1 MNNRLVAL
9 SLIFLLVSQC
19 FIFFDTAQSMLK
31 KEPFE
36 ILKPL
41 DENINSIASI
51 CKDPPLCP
59 ADFLCLDIIE
69 NYSYPSSIPQDT
81 SIGIKTE
88 SGTVW
93 HGCQVNVPTVGIF
106 SDTRILCKVNQY
118 ITSECI
124 KQRFEPQP
132 GVSRCAA
139 SVNFLEWLQTRLILF
154 PNALFDEGTIW
165 KHYVNW
171 LATEITKN
179 SDLKVVKNSG
189 KIEVTYEV
197 WNLTQRNNKLPPTNE
212 INNTECPGTSNEH
225 GLIQRLTSKNEIMNL
240 NLANLNPSGKG
251 FKSYGV
257 LAFRT
262 RYTYSLQVRNNS
274 GKYEE
279 KCFCGMW
286 ATCDGANRPSLP
298 ACYGPPNFASL
309 NPVGQPLSNMIITQ
323 PGTISARIRVS
334 RPRSRTIPSSMGGA
348 CATDNP
354 DGFAEANCV
363 NPSVDSRYYIPA
375 ARVDPNGFYLSPTAP
390 SEDDPYYNDV
400 LYYHPDLKSSEKDII
415 IDPAIKNKGVVF
427 IEYSAYADVFMRG
440 ANKCGGKCSDDA
452 DVPIPKD
459 QLDKSEIARFQ
470 FKNYNV
476 YNLMN
481 PFNGV
486 IQRNGVT
493 VLIDSEKEYISFI
506 HSPYKIKSTSRAAI
520 SGDFECYPRY
530 CSPKNKG
537 GDVYYPGQI
546 IKGYRYYLN
555 EYEKPFF
562 DCGSFYV
569 PLKPIAIGLGAT
581 MYYDVWD
588 TNYFGEEVSNTMVSS
603 VWRNNGKVAAI
614 VYDQRIRVKNT
625 GGQYLTPSPVP
636 QHSYYLGLRLNT
648 EYKEKKHGWYFMY
661 DNKELPLSEGY
672 MKNILIAPNFRL
684 THVACLHENGVSR
697 SEICMCYAPFGG
709 VPYMLQ
715 SVYDKRWGKESS
727 TQIVGPYEVYSF
739 RCPEYNGSLST
750 SDNYSMHMFGR
761 AVDYGKMPERKG
773 GFAVLCD
780 CNFKNVLDVNP
791 GVETENGL
799 HIFHDKRENGLQ
811 YPLRIRH
818 VDPYA
823 HDACSNPTGSVS
835 MNYHSFYA
843 TYPPDDP
850 VPLPPARQ
858 KTSYIGPL
866 VQIEATTSVSNNDWF
881 HGNCYPPARCWW
893 GDGTIYSG
901 DFCPWEAIDEN
912 KK

>member
-1 MNNRLVAL
+1 MNNKLVVL
-9 SLIFLLVSQC
+9 SLILLLISQC
-19 FIFFDTAQSMLK
+19 FVSFDTAWSE
-31 KEPFE
+31 EPFE
-36 ILKPL
+36 ISKPL
-41 DENINSIASI
+41 DEDINSIASI
-51 CKDPPLCP
+51 RKDPPLCP

-69 NYSYPSSIPQDT
+69 NCFYPSSIPQDT

-118 ITSECI
+118 ITSECL

-179 SDLKVVKNSG
+179 STWKVIKNSG

-274 GKYEE
+274 GQYEE

-286 ATCDGANRPSLP
+286 ATCDGVNRPSLP
-298 ACYGPPNFASL
+298 ACYGPPNFAPL
-309 NPVGQPLSNMIITQ
+309 NPVGKPLSNMIITQ

-334 RPRSRTIPSSMGGA
+334 RPKSRTTPSFMSGA
-348 CATDNP
+348 CTTYNP
-354 DGFAEANCV
+354 DGFAETNCV
-363 NPSVDSRYYIPA
+363 NPNLDSRYYIPA
-375 ARVDPNGFYLSPTAP
+375 ARVDPNGFYVSPTAP

-400 LYYHPDLKSSEKDII
+400 LYYHPDLKSGEKDIKM
-415 IDPAIKNKGVVF
+415 DNKGVVF

-459 QLDKSEIARFQ
+459 QLDKSETARFQ

-481 PFNGV
+481 PFNGI

-493 VLIDSEKEYISFI
+493 ALIDSEKQYISFV
-506 HSPYKIKSTSRAAI
+506 HAPYKIKSTSRAAI
-520 SGDFECYPRY
+520 SGNFESYPRY
-530 CSPKNKG
+530 CSPKNNG
-537 GDVYYPGQI
+537 GDTYYPGQMI
-546 IKGYRYYLN
+546 TAYRYYLSEN
-555 EYEKPFF
+555 EKPFF

-588 TNYFGEEVSNTMVSS
+588 TNYFGENVFNTMVSS
-603 VWRNNGKVAAI
+603 IWRTEGKVAAI
-614 VYDQRIRVKNT
+614 VYDQRIRVKKT

-648 EYKEKKHGWYFMY
+648 EYKEKKHGWYFVYYY
-661 DNKELPLSEGY
+661 DKELPLSEGY

-684 THVACLHENGVSR
+684 TFAACPHVNGTPG
-697 SEICMCYAPFGG
+697 SEILMCYAPFGG
-709 VPYMLQ
+709 IPGMLQ
-715 SVYDKRWGKESS
+715 SVYDKLPNSS
-727 TQIVGPYEVYSF
+727 DSVVAEDDNYSF

-761 AVDYGKMPERKG
+761 AVDYGNNDNSHEEKQAG
-773 GFAVLCD
+773 YAVLCD
-780 CNFKNVLDVNP
+780 CNYEDAIEANTTCHDYQDKRK
-791 GVETENGL
+791 NGL
-799 HIFHDKRENGLQ
+799 EYG
-811 YPLRIRH
+811 LRIIKRD
-818 VDPYA
+818 VYCYDR
-823 HDACSNPTGSVS
+823 CGGTNGSVP

-843 TYPPDDP
+843 TYPPKDP
-850 VPLPPARQ
+850 VPSPSVRE
-858 KTSYIGPL
+858 KTSNFGSL
-866 VQIEATTSVSNNDWF
+866 VQIESVSSCKWF

-893 GDGTIYSG
+893 GDAGYNTEGGFIEGAIYA
-901 DFCPWEAIDEN
+901 DDPCP
-912 KK
+912 

>member
-1 MNNRLVAL
+1 MNNKLVVL
-9 SLIFLLVSQC
+9 SLILLLISQC
-19 FIFFDTAQSMLK
+19 FVSFDTAWSE
-31 KEPFE
+31 EPFE
-36 ILKPL
+36 ISKPL
-41 DENINSIASI
+41 DEDINSIASI
-51 CKDPPLCP
+51 RKDPPLCP

-69 NYSYPSSIPQDT
+69 NCFYPSSIPQDT

-118 ITSECI
+118 ITSECL

-179 SDLKVVKNSG
+179 STWKVIKNSG

-274 GKYEE
+274 GQYEE

-298 ACYGPPNFASL
+298 VCYGPPNFASL

-334 RPRSRTIPSSMGGA
+334 RPRSRLITSFKSGA
-348 CATDNP
+348 CTTFNP
-354 DGFAEANCV
+354 DGFAETNCV

-375 ARVDPNGFYLSPTAP
+375 AHINPDGSYVSPTAP
-390 SEDDPYYNDV
+390 SENDPYYNDV
-400 LYYHPDLKSSEKDII
+400 LYYHPDLKSNETNIK
-415 IDPAIKNKGVVF
+415 IDPATKNKGVVF
-427 IEYSAYADVFMRG
+427 IDYSAYADVFMRG
-440 ANKCGGKCSDDA
+440 LNKCGGKCSDDA

-459 QLDKSEIARFQ
+459 QLDKSEMAKFQ

-476 YNLMN
+476 NISNLKN
-481 PFNGV
+481 PFNGI
-486 IQRNGVT
+486 IQRNGT
-493 VLIDSEKEYISFI
+493 TAFIDSEKKYISFV
-506 HSPYKIKSTSRAAI
+506 HTPYKIKSTSRAAI
-520 SGDFECYPRY
+520 SGNFEYYPRY

-546 IKGYRYYLN
+546 ITGYRYYLSEN
-555 EYEKPFF
+555 EMPFF

-588 TNYFGEEVSNTMVSS
+588 TNYFGENVSDTMVSS
-603 VWRNNGKVAAI
+603 IWRETGKVAAI

-648 EYKEKKHGWYFMY
+648 EYKEKKHGWYFVYYY
-661 DNKELPLSEGY
+661 DKELPLSEGY
-672 MKNILIAPNFRL
+672 MKNILISPNFRL
-684 THVACLHENGVSR
+684 TQVACPHVSGARR
-697 SEICMCYAPFGG
+697 SEVLMCYAPFGG

-715 SVYDKRWGKESS
+715 AVYDKKLKSS
-727 TQIVGPYEVYSF
+727 NVVEEIKDVTSF
-739 RCPEYNGSLST
+739 RCPEYNKSPSVSGAE
-750 SDNYSMHMFGR
+750 YSIHMFGR
-761 AVDYGKMPERKG
+761 AVDYGWMEERKA

-780 CNFKNVLDVNP
+780 CNFENVLDVNP
-791 GVETENGL
+791 GNETVNGL

-818 VDPYA
+818 VDPYS
-823 HDACSNPTGSVS
+823 HDACSNPIGSVP

-843 TYPPDDP
+843 TYPPEGP
-850 VPLPPARQ
+850 VPLPSVRE

-866 VQIEATTSVSNNDWF
+866 VQIEASTSASNNNWF
-881 HGNCYPPARCWW
+881 HGNCYPPAGYGW

-901 DFCPWEAIDEN
+901 DFCP
-912 KK
+912 

>member
-9 SLIFLLVSQC
+9 SLIFLLISQC
-19 FIFFDTAQSMLK
+19 FIFFDTAQGILK

-41 DENINSIASI
+41 DEDINSIASI

-59 ADFLCLDIIE
+59 ADFLCLEIIE
-69 NYSYPSSIPQDT
+69 DYSYPSSIPQDT
-81 SIGIKTE
+81 SIGVKTE

-154 PNALFDEGTIW
+154 SNALFDEGTIW

-225 GLIQRLTSKNEIMNL
+225 GLIQRFTSKNEIINL

-257 LAFRT
+257 LVFRT

-298 ACYGPPNFASL
+298 VCYGPPNFAPL
-309 NPVGQPLSNMIITQ
+309 NPIGQPLSNMIITK
-323 PGTISARIRVS
+323 PGAVPARIRVS
-334 RPRSRTIPSSMGGA
+334 RPRSRTTPSFKSGA
-348 CATDNP
+348 CATNNP
-354 DGFAEANCV
+354 DGFAETNCV
-363 NPSVDSRYYIPA
+363 NPNVDSRYYIPA
-375 ARVDPNGFYLSPTAP
+375 ARINPDGSYIPPTAP
-390 SEDDPYYNDV
+390 GEDDPYYNDV
-400 LYYHPDLKSSEKDII
+400 LYYHSDLKSNENSIK

-427 IEYSAYADVFMRG
+427 IEYSAYAAVFMRG
-440 ANKCGGKCSDDA
+440 ENKCGGKCSDDA
-452 DVPIPKD
+452 DVPIPKN
-459 QLDKSEIARFQ
+459 QLDKTEMAKFQ

-476 YNLMN
+476 NTNNLKN
-481 PFNGV
+481 PFNGI
-486 IQRNGVT
+486 IQRNGT
-493 VLIDSEKEYISFI
+493 TAFIDSEKKYISFV
-506 HSPYKIKSTSRAAI
+506 HTPYKIKSTSRAAI
-520 SGDFECYPRY
+520 SGNFEYYPRY

-537 GDVYYPGQI
+537 GNVYYPGQI
-546 IKGYRYYLN
+546 ITGYRYYLS
-555 EYEKPFF
+555 EDEMPFF

-588 TNYFGEEVSNTMVSS
+588 KNYIGENVSDTMVSS
-603 VWRNNGKVAAI
+603 VWRENGKVAAI
-614 VYDQRIRVKNT
+614 VYDQRIRAKNT

-648 EYKEKKHGWYFMY
+648 EYKEKKHGWYFVYYY
-661 DNKELPLSEGY
+661 DKELPLSEGY
-672 MKNILIAPNFRL
+672 MKNILISPNFRL
-684 THVACLHENGVSR
+684 TQVACPHVNGARR
-697 SEICMCYAPFGG
+697 SEVLMCYAPFGG

-715 SVYDKRWGKESS
+715 SVFDKFRSAENNVQSASDIGNH
-727 TQIVGPYEVYSF
+727 SF
-739 RCPEYNGSLST
+739 RCPEYNMSSSVSGAE
-750 SDNYSMHMFGR
+750 YSIHMFGR
-761 AVDYGKMPERKG
+761 AVDYGFDNERKA

-780 CNFKNVLDVNP
+780 CNYDDAIEASTTCHDYEDKRN
-791 GVETENGL
+791 NGL
-799 HIFHDKRENGLQ
+799 KYNFRIKRVSPYCHDWCGGTN
-811 YPLRIRH
+811 
-818 VDPYA
+818 
-823 HDACSNPTGSVS
+823 NSVP
-835 MNYHSFYA
+835 MNYHSLYA
-843 TYPPDDP
+843 TGAPSPASL
-850 VPLPPARQ
+850 PLNRQ
-858 KTSYIGPL
+858 KTSNFGSL
-866 VQIEATTSVSNNDWF
+866 VQIESLNGCNWF
-881 HGNCYPPARCWW
+881 HGNCYPPAGYGW

-901 DFCPWEAIDEN
+901 DFCP
-912 KK
+912 